1 MTSSDRQTITL
12 DEAVEI
18 VRTQGG
24 WRTFAQ
30 IQTLLVS
37 SGVPLDEATMDRLS
51 GAFVEWR
58 KAEDLRYE
66 NAIREAVRATPNAPA
81 DTADLSDWVGS
92 LDPDR
97 LGARSFAFHEASLE
111 IVLRKLAS
119 ADDSIAAG
127 FRYTTSL
134 EVLQKAAAK
143 VGDLALIVG
152 EQGTASALE
161 SELGKHLREVLAYLV
176 SVYEPARLA
185 NGKPREDP
193 LSTAA
198 WDAARAREVREVEDK
213 ILWLDA
219 WFASYVERFGD
230 AGRELAGRIRSEAK
244 ERWPSRDSNP
254 FETFVHWLPEGNP
267 SIRAPRV
274 VRNLALVVW
283 LDVVGPRLLRDRKKR
298 LEPVRMSTDL
308 SKTFAIARASG
319 GHSEGGAIQVVPP
332 SGVAL
337 MLPFDEDLKVTR
349 RGGDTV
355 SLRQVLS
362 PNALRTYLA
371 TLVLFQDAGMRDDGS
386 FEFEGPGAILDVT
399 GAKKH
404 EERKGT
410 RTYARYATKDTKA
423 VLEHLATFTK
433 VRVRVVGDLEAAVG
447 DALLDEI
454 SDRRNGK
461 VVTYA
466 HARLIAARL
475 KHDYLRLPRAVCK
488 LAPSDV
494 PLGMGIAT
502 IVRAKVLANL
512 RNGAPIEQPL
522 EQWLEACGIDGHEG
536 ARKEG
541 RAYWRSVVDDLTR
554 VADEGRLGEMRSA
567 GAGRDAVLTL
577 TLHSDLSASYRPL
590 LESSKAHERAKVSA
604 RIVSHRKRMK

>member
-1 MTSSDRQTITL
+1 MGELQSVQWQLMASGNPPDKATL
-12 DEAVEI
+12 K
-18 VRTQGG
+18 
-24 WRTFAQ
+24 
-30 IQTLLVS
+30 LLDDAL
-37 SGVPLDEATMDRLS
+37 G
-51 GAFVEWR
+51 EWW
-58 KAEDLRYE
+58 KGESARYQR
-66 NAIREAVRATPNAPA
+66 ALREAVPN
-81 DTADLSDWVGS
+81 LSEDHECKALDAWVGT
-92 LDPDR
+92 LHPHR
-97 LGARSFAFHEASLE
+97 LGYRSVGFHELDVEMILGKISD
-111 IVLRKLAS
+111 
-119 ADDSIAAG
+119 ADDPIAAG
-127 FRYTTSL
+127 FRYATSL
-134 EVLQKAAAK
+134 EVLGKEAERDGALAPFAKEQGAAA
-143 VGDLALIVG
+143 
-152 EQGTASALE
+152 ALE
-161 SELGKHLREVLAYLV
+161 AELGRQLRDVREFARSVALGSESSEGNRDLRERE
-176 SVYEPARLA
+176 SVE
-185 NGKPREDP
+185 EM
-193 LSTAA
+193 TA
-198 WDAARAREVREVEDK
+198 
-213 ILWLDA
+213 LDS
-219 WFASYVERFGD
+219 WFASRVERLGEAGASLAKKIREEAVAAWRSSPPQWNLFEHWMPAGD
-230 AGRELAGRIRSEAK
+230 
-244 ERWPSRDSNP
+244 PP
-254 FETFVHWLPEGNP
+254 V
-267 SIRAPRV
+267 RASKA
-274 VRNLALVVW
+274 VRNLARVLW
-283 LDVVGPRLLRDRKKR
+283 RDVVGRALERERKKQ
-298 LEPVRMSTDL
+298 LEPARMPTDI
-308 SKTFAIARASG
+308 SKTFAIARQSG
-319 GHSEGGAIQVVPP
+319 GRSEGGAIQVVPP
-332 SGVAL
+332 SGLAL

-386 FEFEGPGAILDVT
+386 FEFEGAGAILDVT

-423 VLEHLATFTK
+423 VLDHLGTFTK

-541 RAYWRSVVDDLTR
+541 RAYWRSIVEDLTR
-554 VADEGRLGEMRSA
+554 VAEEGRLGEMRAA

-577 TLHSDLSASYRPL
+577 SLHSDLSASYRPL